1 MKKFLL
7 ISALILAAV
16 LPAEAQ
22 KGLNVARVFD
32 GRYAKLPGAV
42 VTYVTGDAV
51 EKYGLSLYRSLS
63 LSADSATCSEI
74 EHLVLKDGLTATS
87 KETVYRGGRLRYGNF
102 ILPRRNT
109 NNRYIFYVN
118 KDAAMGGNAKARIVV
133 VYMAGEALPDQVKKL
148 IKKNE

>member
-51 EKYGLSLYRSLS
+51 
-63 LSADSATCSEI
+63 
-74 EHLVLKDGLTATS
+74 
-87 KETVYRGGRLRYGNF
+87 
-102 ILPRRNT
+102 
-109 NNRYIFYVN
+109 
-118 KDAAMGGNAKARIVV
+118 
-133 VYMAGEALPDQVKKL
+133 
-148 IKKNE
+148 